1 VHRFRNATLNPRH
14 ETPNPGRAMCS
25 VCLEVEETLTNF
37 RRTAINDYTTKMTS
51 QDPAVR
57 EAAMQDP
64 PALVVGDKQVC
75 LGHSTA
81 GKSTDSPL

>member
-1 VHRFRNATLNPRH
+1 VCVDRFRNVTPNPLH
-14 ETPNPGRAMCS
+14 QIPNPGRALCS

-57 EAAMQDP
+57 EAAMKDP
-64 PALVVGDKQVC
+64 PALVVGDKQVR
-75 LGHSTA
+75 LDHSPEKHNLA
-81 GKSTDSPL
+81 